1 MGEPISLSFNDRY
14 FYKQDGLGESSYVF
28 INGNDLTKRWKRLKR
43 HESFTIGELG
53 FGTGLNFLNV
63 LKEWKTF
70 QREAKLNFIS
80 IERFPLALKDLKKA
94 LANFPDLKNETNA
107 LLQLYPPLSR
117 GFHRINFE
125 EDNVSLTL
133 IFDDVDRGLDD
144 LQKTTKTFDAWFL
157 DGFSPRENPKMW
169 SSKILSG
176 ISNLSHSETT
186 LSSFSAASI
195 IKKSLEEND
204 FNISLVD
211 GYKHKRHM
219 IKAYSNSSN
228 TKSDSNR
235 KKIAIVGAGISGSCL
250 ANSLAKRGH
259 HVTVFEKNSNQ
270 KNGIPSFVGNP
281 NLSHANT
288 PYGRFLLASYLFFSL
303 YYSKYCPNSWNET
316 GVIVLK
322 DEKGNYKKLEKIFRQ
337 INDSDFIAKA
347 DKDLLLSIGLDDLDK
362 DALYFPKTGWLKTQ
376 SAINELLKNDN
387 IKLKEEEV
395 IEIKNLNEDQKEL
408 ISNKA
413 KYLFDEICLCN
424 SFNAKNLIE
433 LHGVNKKRGQVT
445 EVKKPK
451 EDINLPICGQG
462 YISPYSK
469 NNLLIGSSYSNDE
482 SHLPSNQDDEE
493 NLLKINQMLGLELE
507 KIKSHVSFRFTTK
520 DHLPLLGYK
529 EGLIL
534 NLGHGSKG
542 SVNSPLCAEIICDF
556 IDGDPLPIDSA
567 LYEALNPNRF
577 NS

>member
-1 MGEPISLSFNDRY
+1 MDEPISLSFNDRY

-28 INGNDLTKRWKRLKR
+28 INGNDLTKRWKRLKK
-43 HESFTIGELG
+43 HESFNIGELG

-63 LKEWKTF
+63 LKEWKTL
-70 QREAKLNFIS
+70 QRKAKLNFIS
-80 IERFPLALKDLKKA
+80 IEKFPLTLKDLEKA
-94 LANFPDLKNETNA
+94 LANFPDLNYETKA

-133 IFDDVDRGLDD
+133 IFDDVDRGIDD
-144 LQKTTKTFDAWFL
+144 LQKTSKSFDAWFL

-169 SSKILSG
+169 SNKILSG

-195 IKKSLEEND
+195 IKKSLEENN
-204 FNISLVD
+204 FNISLID

-228 TKSDSNR
+228 IKSNLNK

-259 HVTVFEKNSNQ
+259 QITVFEKNTNQ
-270 KNGIPSFVGNP
+270 KKGIPSFVGNP

-288 PYGRFLLASYLFFSL
+288 PYGRFLLSSYLFFSL

-322 DEKGNYKKLEKIFRQ
+322 DEKGNYNKLEKIFRQ

-347 DKDLLLSIGLDDLDK
+347 EKDLLLSVGLDDLDK

-376 SAINELLKNDN
+376 SAINELLKNNN

-395 IEIKNLNEDQKEL
+395 IEIKNLNEYQKEL

-424 SFNAKNLIE
+424 SFNAKNLIQ
-433 LHGVNKKRGQVT
+433 LHGVNKKRGQIT

-462 YISPYSK
+462 YISPYSE

-493 NLLKINQMLGLELE
+493 NLLKINQMLGLDLE
-507 KIKSHVSFRFTTK
+507 KIKNHVSFRFTTK

>member
-1 MGEPISLSFNDRY
+1 LE
-14 FYKQDGLGESSYVF
+14 
-28 INGNDLTKRWKRLKR
+28 
-43 HESFTIGELG
+43 
-53 FGTGLNFLNV
+53 
-63 LKEWKTF
+63 
-70 QREAKLNFIS
+70 
-80 IERFPLALKDLKKA
+80 KA
-94 LANFPDLKNETNA
+94 LANFPDLNHETKN

-133 IFDDVDRGLDD
+133 IFDDVDSGLDD

-219 IKAYSNSSN
+219 IKACSSSSN
-228 TKSDSNR
+228 IKSNSNR

-259 HVTVFEKNSNQ
+259 HVTVFEKNTNQ
-270 KNGIPSFVGNP
+270 KKGIPSFVGNP

-303 YYSKYCPNSWNET
+303 YYSKYCSNSWNET

-322 DEKGNYKKLEKIFRQ
+322 DEKGNYNKLEKIFRQ

-347 DKDLLLSIGLDDLDK
+347 DKDLFLSIGLDDLGK
-362 DALYFPKTGWLKTQ
+362 DAFYFPKTGWLKTQ

-395 IEIKNLNEDQKEL
+395 IEIKNPNEDQKEL

-424 SFNAKNLIE
+424 SFNAKNLIK
-433 LHGVNKKRGQVT
+433 LHGVNKKRGQIT

>member
-28 INGNDLTKRWKRLKR
+28 INGNDLTNRWKRLKK

-53 FGTGLNFLNV
+53 FGTGLNFLNA
-63 LKEWKTF
+63 LKEWKAF

-157 DGFSPRENPKMW
+157 DGFSPKENPKMW

-176 ISNLSHSETT
+176 ISNLSHSKTT

-270 KNGIPSFVGNP
+270 KTGIPSFVGNP

-322 DEKGNYKKLEKIFRQ
+322 DEKGNYNKLEKIFRQ

-507 KIKSHVSFRFTTK
+507 KIKNHVSFRFTTK